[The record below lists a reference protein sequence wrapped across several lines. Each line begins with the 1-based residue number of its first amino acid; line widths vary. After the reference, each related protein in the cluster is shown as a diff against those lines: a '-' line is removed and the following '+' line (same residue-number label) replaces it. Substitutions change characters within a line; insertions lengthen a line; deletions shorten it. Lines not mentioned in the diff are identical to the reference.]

1 MFQNLLKT
9 GLLFVALT
17 GFLIGFSY
25 IIGFDPFFAL
35 LIAGGLN
42 FLMYFFS
49 DKIVLAMTGA
59 REISSA
65 DASGLHQIV
74 ESLASKAGIPKPKIY
89 VVENPVPN
97 AFATGRNPSHASIC
111 VHTGLLNMLDRSEIE
126 GVLSHELSHVRNYDT
141 LIMVVAATLA
151 GAVSMIARMFY
162 YSSIGY
168 GGRDERRG
176 GALGGLLMM
185 MVAPIAAVLIQMA
198 ISRTREYAADEGGAA
213 ISGKPLALA
222 SALEKISSYANRYP
236 MDPYSSNPALS
247 SLYIVNPFKGGS
259 FVELFLTHPPTPKR
273 VARLRELTTG
283 I

>member
-1 MFQNLLKT
+1 MFLNLLKT
-9 GLLFVALT
+9 GLLFLVLT
-17 GFLIGFSY
+17 GFLMGFSY
-25 IIGFDPFFAL
+25 IIGVDPIFAL

-59 REISSA
+59 KEVSSA
-65 DASGLHQIV
+65 DASGLHRIV
-74 ESLASKAGIPKPKIY
+74 ESLASKAGIPKPRIY

-97 AFATGRNPSHASIC
+97 AFATGRNPSHAAIC
-111 VHTGLLNMLDRSEIE
+111 VHTGLLNMLDSSEIE

-151 GAVSMIARMFY
+151 GAVSMMARMFY
-162 YSSIGY
+162 YSSLGY

-176 GALGGLLMM
+176 SALGGLLMM
-185 MVAPIAAVLIQMA
+185 MVAPFAAVLIQMA
-198 ISRTREYAADEGGAA
+198 ISRTREYVADEGGAA

-222 SALEKISSYANRYP
+222 SALEKISSYASRYP
-236 MDPYSSNPALS
+236 MDPHSSNPALS
-247 SLYIVNPFKGGS
+247 SLYIINPFKGGS

-273 VARLRELTTG
+273 VARLRELTVG